1 MLELLIDRVIK
12 VSGLKGPEIR
22 LLSKNV
28 EEFFISVPPT
38 TMPLK
43 FEEGLNNVSIT
54 GRIDSDVSIKGRHY
68 GKRDEIQGIVNFQ
81 AKNLFLRI

>member
-1 MLELLIDRVIK
+1 MLELLIDRVVK

-43 FEEGLNNVSIT
+43 LEHGAKQCV
-54 GRIDSDVSIKGRHY
+54 HY
-68 GKRDEIQGIVNFQ
+68 KAD
-81 AKNLFLRI
+81 